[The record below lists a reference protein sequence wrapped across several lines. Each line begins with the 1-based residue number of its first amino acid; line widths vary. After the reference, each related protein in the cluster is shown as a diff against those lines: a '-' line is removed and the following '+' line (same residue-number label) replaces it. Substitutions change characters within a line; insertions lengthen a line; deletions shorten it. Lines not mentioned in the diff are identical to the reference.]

1 MKSVVEPLEG
11 NKVKVSVEV
20 DEAEFDKAID
30 SAFKKIAHEVRLPGF
45 RPGKAPRRVL
55 EARIGIAPAREQAL
69 RDAIPQYLARAVSE
83 NDVDII
89 AAPEVD
95 ITAGESDGPVAFDAV
110 IEVRPKIMVP
120 GYAGLRVEIPHPV
133 PTDADIDA
141 QIDRMRQPF
150 AELNE
155 ASRGAVDGDVISI
168 DITGRHI
175 GEDDAFFERSDLSYE
190 VGTGSLVEDLDENV
204 RGKAAGDSFDFE
216 IDHADHDHPPMAF
229 SVTVKVVNEK
239 VLPAVDDEWVK
250 EASEFDTV
258 AELRADLVKR
268 LTMLRA
274 AQSQMAVRD
283 RAAAAIVD
291 LVDDDAPEV
300 MVNDEMRRQIENL
313 AMRLQAQGANLE
325 QYLAAIGKDQQE
337 FIDELR
343 EGAARSVKLDLALR
357 AVADAEQLAVDDDE
371 LDEELERIAQQTKEK
386 KAAVRRAYE
395 RNDALG
401 GLRSDLR
408 KRKAMEW
415 LVDHVEVV
423 DPEGNPIDRNQLVPS
438 TDDDGPDMTEQ
449 ESTNPADASA
459 QEDSQ

>member
-1 MKSVVEPLEG
+1 MVEPLEG